1 MKLFCHFGNN
11 VMTLAKSKRV
21 LEGQKQL
28 QRILD
33 GVRGA
38 SDNTLST
45 EDAEYLCSFHIDN
58 KSRFNQQ
65 DKEQIK
71 KDALFLFANVEAKN
85 NHNFYALKEINTPD
99 NPVAVIRAVTKRIND
114 NAPSRNIGHYDNKRT
129 PPLVNL
135 AQNSLVQLTGTNLCP
150 KWGLYHGARGKVLDI
165 VYHLSHSPPEDLP
178 LYVLLDFP

>member
-11 VMTLAKSKRV
+11 VMTLTKSKRV
-21 LEGQKQL
+21 LDGQKHL
-28 QRILD
+28 QHILD

-85 NHNFYALKEINTPD
+85 THNLYALKEINTP
-99 NPVAVIRAVTKRIND
+99 NIPVVVIRAVTKRIND
-114 NAPSRNIGHYDNKRT
+114 NSTSRNIGHYDNERT
-129 PPLVNL
+129 PPLINI
-135 AQNSLVQLTGTNLCP
+135 AQNSLLVQLTGTNLCL
-150 KWGLYHGARGKVLDI
+150 KLGLY
-165 VYHLSHSPPEDLP
+165 LP
-178 LYVLLDFP
+178 HVCILCSLYY